1 MTADTAARKDERPVK
16 AWTVFPRRFLF
27 SRDNAPC
34 PPNRRGGRR
43 YALTVGVAMESA
55 QPFGRYGRKNVKE
68 ARQVSVSRLF
78 MVRAWRRIAGV
89 RVPLPLILSRE
100 NRRTRV
106 LATAMDV
113 VGTAEFSGLCPP
125 SSNFFDREQS
135 PYGIVLTSKNKR
147 DRNKAMTGKA
157 RIFRV
162 CGVFNGLFPEK
173 SAGNVFLYQ
182 RAYCAHSPERF
193 HAIIKE

>member
-1 MTADTAARKDERPVK
+1 MTLHGICTAV
-16 AWTVFPRRFLF
+16 WTVRQEKRPGNPAGFRLPLRHGQ
-27 SRDNAPC
+27 SMTP
-34 PPNRRGGRR
+34 
-43 YALTVGVAMESA
+43 ALREFAS
-55 QPFGRYGRKNVKE
+55 PF
-68 ARQVSVSRLF
+68 
-78 MVRAWRRIAGV
+78 
-89 RVPLPLILSRE
+89 PLILSRE

-106 LATAMDV
+106 LTTAMDV

-147 DRNKAMTGKA
+147 DRNKAMTGNA

-162 CGVFNGLFPEK
+162 FGVFIGLFPEK
-173 SAGNVFLYQ
+173 SAGNGYFCQ
-182 RAYCAHSPERF
+182 WAYCAHSPERF